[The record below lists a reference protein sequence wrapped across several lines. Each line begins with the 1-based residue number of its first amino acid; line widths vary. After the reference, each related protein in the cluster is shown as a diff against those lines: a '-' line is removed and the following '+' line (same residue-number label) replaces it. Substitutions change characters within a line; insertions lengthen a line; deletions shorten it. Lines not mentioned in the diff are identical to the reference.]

1 MITFPE
7 IRAPSYPI
15 GMEVEDNSLRSNFE
29 DGSMQSR
36 VKFTR
41 SRAKY
46 TLKWNSL
53 PQDEYE
59 ILYEFITKKV
69 KYSAKSFNWT
79 NHATNKEIEVR
90 ITNVSNVE
98 LSTLDYWTIT
108 LELTEV

>member
-59 ILYEFITKKV
+59 ILYEFITKERRKI
-69 KYSAKSFNWT
+69 SANTQIFTDSCSRSRF
-79 NHATNKEIEVR
+79 
-90 ITNVSNVE
+90 
-98 LSTLDYWTIT
+98 
-108 LELTEV
+108 

>member
-7 IRAPSYPI
+7 IRPPSYPI

-29 DGSMQSR
+29 DGSM
-36 VKFTR
+36 
-41 SRAKY
+41 AKY

-69 KYSAKSFNWT
+69 KYSAQSFTWT
-79 NHATNKEIEVR
+79 NPATNKKIEVR

>member
-7 IRAPSYPI
+7 IRPPSYPI

-53 PQDEYE
+53 PQDEYDV
-59 ILYEFITKKV
+59 LYEFITKTV
-69 KYSAKSFNWT
+69 KYSAQSFNWT
-79 NHATNKEIEVR
+79 NPATNKEIEVR
-90 ITNVSNVE
+90 ITNVSGIE
-98 LSTLDYWTIT
+98 LSTLNYWTIT

>member
-7 IRAPSYPI
+7 IRPPSYPI

-53 PQDEYE
+53 PQDEYDV
-59 ILYEFITKKV
+59 LYEFITKTV
-69 KYSAKSFNWT
+69 KYSAQSFYWT
-79 NHATNKEIEVR
+79 NPATNKEIEVR
-90 ITNVSNVE
+90 ITNVSDIE

>member
-59 ILYEFITKKV
+59 ILYEFITKKSSIRRRV
-69 KYSAKSFNWT
+69 LPG
-79 NHATNKEIEVR
+79 R
-90 ITNVSNVE
+90 I
-98 LSTLDYWTIT
+98 LRRIKK
-108 LELTEV
+108 

>member
-1 MITFPE
+1 M
-7 IRAPSYPI
+7 
-15 GMEVEDNSLRSNFE
+15 
-29 DGSMQSR
+29 
-36 VKFTR
+36 
-41 SRAKY
+41 
-46 TLKWNSL
+46 KWNSL

-69 KYSAKSFNWT
+69 KYSAQSFTWT
-79 NHATNKEIEVR
+79 NPATNKEIEVR

>member
-1 MITFPE
+1 MITFPD
-7 IRAPSYPI
+7 IKPPSYPI
-15 GMEVEDNSLRSNFE
+15 GMTVEDNSIRSNFE

-53 PQDEYE
+53 PQAEYDV
-59 ILYEFITKKV
+59 LYKFITETV
-69 KYSAKSFNWT
+69 KYSAQSFMWT
-79 NHATNKEIEVR
+79 NPATKKTLEVR
-90 ITNVSNVE
+90 ITNVSGAE
-98 LSTLDYWTIT
+98 LKTLAFWTIT

>member
-29 DGSMQSR
+29 DG
-36 VKFTR
+36 
-41 SRAKY
+41 RAKY

-69 KYSAKSFNWT
+69 KYSAQSFTWT
-79 NHATNKEIEVR
+79 NPATNKEIEVR